1 MRLRPERPDHVWAYD
16 FILER
21 TRDGRAARLL
31 TVIDEYTRECLAI
44 RAERRIRSIDVIAT
58 LADLMVTRGVP
69 EHIRSDNGPEFTS
82 RAVREWLGNVGAKT
96 LYIEPGS
103 PWENGYVESFNGKLR
118 DELLD
123 REVFNRILHTFGFA
137 NLPGSRH
144 RDDGLT
150 LHDAY
155 ITAALRCPP
164 PANKPLREELANCK
178 PYLLEELS
186 LLANVRVV
194 VALGKIAFDA
204 YLGTC
209 ADRGLAVPLP
219 RPRFGHGVNFTL
231 EDGIELIASYH
242 PSQQNTQTGRLT
254 PAMFEAVFKAARQML
269 RRAR

>member
-1 MRLRPERPDHVWAYD
+1 M
-16 FILER
+16 
-21 TRDGRAARLL
+21 
-31 TVIDEYTRECLAI
+31 
-44 RAERRIRSIDVIAT
+44 
-58 LADLMVTRGVP
+58 
-69 EHIRSDNGPEFTS
+69 
-82 RAVREWLGNVGAKT
+82 
-96 LYIEPGS
+96 
-103 PWENGYVESFNGKLR
+103 ESFNGKLR

-209 ADRGLAVPLP
+209 ADRGPCCALTSAPLRAWSQLHVGGRNRADRVLSSEP
-219 RPRFGHGVNFTL
+219 AEHSDRPTHSRDV
-231 EDGIELIASYH
+231 
-242 PSQQNTQTGRLT
+242 
-254 PAMFEAVFKAARQML
+254 
-269 RRAR
+269 